1 MSQSA
6 AQATVFFKEV
16 SESGIVWAIKDE
28 NGFPSPLG
36 DGGVRAMPFWSS
48 KSRVQAVINNVP
60 AYKGFQPVELE
71 LRVFKERWL
80 AGLKKDQF
88 NVGINWSG
96 KNATGYDL
104 SPNDVSKNLEYH
116 EQK

>member
-6 AQATVFFKEV
+6 AQATAFFKEV

-28 NGFPSPLG
+28 NCFPSPLG
-36 DGGVRAMPFWSS
+36 DSGVRAMPFWSS
-48 KSRVQAVINNVP
+48 KSRVQAVIKNVP
-60 AYKGFQPVELE
+60 AYKGSQPVDLE

-80 AGLKKDQF
+80 TGLKKDQF
-88 NVGINWSG
+88 NIGINWSG

>member
-6 AQATVFFKEV
+6 AQATAFFKEV

-28 NGFPSPLG
+28 SGFPAPIGES
-36 DGGVRAMPFWSS
+36 GVRAMPFWSS
-48 KSRVQAVINNVP
+48 QSRAQTVIQNVP
-60 AYKGFQPVELE
+60 AYKGFVPVELE
-71 LRVFKERWL
+71 LKVFKERWL
-80 AGLKKDQF
+80 AGLTKDKF

-96 KNATGYDL
+96 SNATGYDI
-104 SPNDVSKNLEYH
+104 SPSDVLKSLEYH